1 MKVVIAGGSGL
12 VGRHLSALLL
22 ADGWTVDVLTR
33 DPKTGRD
40 QTPRGARDVAW
51 NSTADGALRQALDG
65 ADAVVNLAGEALG
78 PRPWTPGRKRSL
90 LESRLRATNALVD
103 SIAALPVERRPK
115 VLVRASGTDV
125 YTGRDAAPADETTEP
140 TDDFLARLCIQWET
154 AAGRADALG
163 VRVVL
168 VRTAFVL
175 ARDAPVLRL
184 LALPFRLFVGGRLGS
199 GRQWFSW
206 IHVDDLARIY
216 RLGIVDGALNGP
228 VNAAAPE
235 PILQRDLARAIGRRL
250 HRPSRFS
257 VPAWL
262 IRLVLWGQATLVL
275 GSRRAVPARALAAGY
290 VFLYPDLDEALAEVL

>member
-1 MKVVIAGGSGL
+1 MRVVIAGGSGL

-22 ADGWTVDVLTR
+22 ADGWAVDVLTR

-40 QTPRGARDVAW
+40 KAPRGARDIAW
-51 NSTADGALRQALDG
+51 NTTADSALRDALDG

-90 LESRLRATNALVD
+90 LESRLRATNALVE
-103 SIAALPVERRPK
+103 SIAALPTERRPN
-115 VLVRASGTDV
+115 VLVSASGTDV
-125 YTGRDAAPADETTEP
+125 YTGRDAAPADETTAP
-140 TDDFLARLCIQWET
+140 ANDFLADLCRQWEA
-154 AAGRADALG
+154 AAGRAEALG

-184 LALPFRLFVGGRLGS
+184 LALPFRLFLGGRLGS

-206 IHVDDLARIY
+206 IHVDDLARMY
-216 RLGIVDGALNGP
+216 RLGIVDRALNGP

-235 PILQRDLARAIGRRL
+235 PILERDLAAAIGRRL
-250 HRPSRFS
+250 HRPAWLP

-262 IRLVLWGQATLVL
+262 IRLVLRGQSTLVL

-290 VFLYPDLDEALAEVL
+290 VFLYADLEQALADVL

>member
-22 ADGWTVDVLTR
+22 ADGWAVDVLTR
-33 DPKTGRD
+33 DAGTAAHQDPPGTRN
-40 QTPRGARDVAW
+40 VAW
-51 NSTADGALRQALDG
+51 NSTADAALREALDG

-90 LESRLRATNALVD
+90 LQSRLRATNALVD
-103 SIAALPVERRPK
+103 AIAALPAGRRPN
-115 VLVRASGTDV
+115 VLVNASGTDV
-125 YTGRDAAPADETTEP
+125 YTGRDSAPADETTTP
-140 TDDFLARLCIQWET
+140 THDYLADLCLQWE
-154 AAGRADALG
+154 AAARRAEALG
-163 VRVVL
+163 VRVVF

-184 LALPFRLFVGGRLGS
+184 LALPFRLFLGGRLGS

-216 RLGIVDGALNGP
+216 RLAIVDGALNGP

-235 PILQRDLARAIGRRL
+235 PVPQRELARAIGRRL
-250 HRPSRFS
+250 HRPSRFP
-257 VPAWL
+257 VPGWL

-290 VFLYPDLDEALAEVL
+290 VFLYPDLEQALADVL